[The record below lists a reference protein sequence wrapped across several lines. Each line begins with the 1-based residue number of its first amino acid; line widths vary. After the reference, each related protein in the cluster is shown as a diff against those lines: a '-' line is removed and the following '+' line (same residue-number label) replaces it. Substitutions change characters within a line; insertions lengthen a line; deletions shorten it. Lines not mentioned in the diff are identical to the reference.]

1 MTLID
6 AFAHTLKQIRM
17 EKNVSQQKLALDANL
32 DRTYISLLERG
43 LRQPTITTLF
53 QLAEALEIPVE
64 ELIQGT
70 RQCCSFSADSR
81 TNNTSKQ

>member
-53 QLAEALEIPVE
+53 QLAEALEVPVE
-64 ELIQGT
+64 ELIQKT
-70 RQCCSFSADSR
+70 HQCRSYSVDSR
-81 TNNTSKQ
+81 ANNISKP

>member
-53 QLAEALEIPVE
+53 QLAEALEVSVE
-64 ELIQGT
+64 ELIQKT
-70 RQCCSFSADSR
+70 RQCRSYSPDSQA
-81 TNNTSKQ
+81 NNTSK

>member
-53 QLAEALEIPVE
+53 QLAEALEVPVE
-64 ELIQGT
+64 ELIQKT
-70 RQCCSFSADSR
+70 RQCRSYSPD
-81 TNNTSKQ
+81 